1 MNNPLNFNVFNQN
14 CPAREFFEKIADKWI
29 LLIIYRLH
37 EHSYYFN
44 ELKKNLTGISPK
56 VLSQKLKILERDG
69 FISRTIHENNIIRV
83 EYNLTPLGFK
93 FAENT
98 LLFKTWAEDNM
109 QYVILAQKEFD
120 KNLTKSQG
128 NL

>member
-14 CPAREFFEKIADKWI
+14 CPARDFFDKIADKWI
-29 LLIIYRLH
+29 LLIIYKLH
-37 EHSYYFN
+37 EHPYYFN

-98 LLFKTWAEDNM
+98 FLFKTWAEDNM

-120 KNLTKSQG
+120 KNLAKSQG
-128 NL
+128 KL